1 MLVASIGAEGKA
13 MLGRAL
19 RIAIILVAVLAT
31 AAVSFAV
38 AGVAA
43 SPSAGKSRP
52 LTTVSIG
59 SAVKLAVSPFG
70 PGGNVTVT
78 YSCFPGFGGKG
89 GYSGFASVS
98 LGDLQGDQGFASFS
112 PRCTNSKQTAIVF
125 VPGHFVAGA
134 GAVNAFV
141 CGFDCNGATRQVR
154 IR

>member
-1 MLVASIGAEGKA
+1 VT
-13 MLGRAL
+13 LGRAL
-19 RIAIILVAVLAT
+19 RTAIILVAVLAT

-43 SPSAGKSRP
+43 SPSAGKNRP

-59 SAVKLAVSPFG
+59 SAAKLAVSPYG
-70 PGGNVTVT
+70 PGANVTVS

-98 LGDLQGDQGFASFS
+98 LGDLQGNQGYANFS
-112 PRCTNSKQTAIVF
+112 PRCTNSKQTAVVF
-125 VPGHFVAGA
+125 IPGHFVAGA
-134 GAVNAFV
+134 GEAVAYV
-141 CGFDCNGATRQVR
+141 CGFDCNGATRKVS